1 MVALDGLYERG
12 DQLSGLE
19 RMLDSV
25 SSSGRGQTALVYGEG
40 GIGKT
45 ALIHSFCDRVGDR
58 APVLW
63 GKCDELF
70 TPRPLGPL
78 FEIAETLDGPLR
90 EVLRGRATPY
100 EVVSA
105 LMDSLVAPSVIV
117 LEDVHLADE
126 ATLDVL
132 RTLGTRVRT
141 LPVLLLATYRED
153 ALDRWHPLRL
163 VLAEVVT
170 ASDVQRFRLARLSRD
185 TVDLIAGAVGV
196 VGEDLYRK
204 TAGNPFF
211 VAEVVASGDE
221 RIPDSVR
228 DAVLGR
234 AARLSSDGR
243 RLLEAIA
250 VARQQVELW
259 LLEALAAEETE
270 HLEEVLASGIVRA
283 ADGAV
288 SFRHE
293 LARLAVE
300 ESLPPDRAAK
310 LHRAALAALASPP
323 NGVPDPP
330 RLAHHAAAVGDAEL
344 VLEFAPL
351 AAAQASRLGA
361 HREAAAH
368 YRHALQFADLTST
381 ETRAKLFDRCAK
393 ESFLVVQFPQAVGFQ
408 QAALRCYE
416 ELGNRRKQG
425 AALGFLSQLLWQAGT
440 LREGLAAAEAAVRS
454 LEDDP
459 SRELVAALCQMS
471 SLQLAAEDTDAA
483 LSYAEQADRLA
494 EELRDPASQL
504 MALQAVGWVEY
515 FVGATEG
522 LDKLVQSIETGTRNG
537 FDWIASIGYT
547 VLVRTA
553 CRRRDYEIAA
563 PYIDEGVEYC
573 SVGDY
578 DVWRYYLLSW
588 RSKLL
593 LARGKWSEAA
603 QVAQI
608 CLADRCPFARIHAL
622 VALGLV
628 RSRRGDPGAWGP
640 LDEALELAEPRG
652 ELQWIAPVAAARA
665 EAAWLEQRPDAAVV
679 EAEVAYEAARGT
691 WWEAALAYW
700 RWRAGLDIPAPVD
713 GEEGYRLEISGDGA
727 RASEWWRRTG
737 SRYETA
743 FALIDSEDEEALG
756 WALEEFSSL
765 GAVPA
770 MRLTAAR
777 LRERGVRRIL
787 RGPRR
792 STLQNPAGLTA
803 RELEVVGLLAEGLRN
818 SEIAERLVVS
828 ERTVD
833 HHVSAIL
840 RKLGVRSRTEA
851 GAEASRLGLAGAR

>member
-1 MVALDGLYERG
+1 MDVIVGPLGLYERG
-12 DQLSGLE
+12 DQLGALK
-19 RMLDSV
+19 RTLDSV
-25 SSSGRGQTALVYGEG
+25 SSSGYGQVALVYGEA

-45 ALIHSFCDRVGDR
+45 ALIRSFCDTVSDS
-58 APVLW
+58 ASVLW

-78 FEIAETLDGPLR
+78 FEIAETLDGRLG
-90 EVLRGRATPY
+90 EVLQGRATPY

-105 LMDSLVAPSVIV
+105 LMDGLVAPSVIV

-163 VLAEVVT
+163 VLAEVVST
-170 ASDVQRFRLARLSRD
+170 PPVERFRLACLSRD
-185 TVDLIAGAVGV
+185 TVDLIAGAAGV
-196 VGEDLYRK
+196 VGEELYRK
-204 TAGNPFF
+204 TGGNPFF
-211 VAEVVASGDE
+211 VTEVVASGDE

-259 LLEALAAEETE
+259 LLEALAANETE
-270 HLEEVLASGIVRA
+270 HLEEVLASGMVRA
-283 ADGAV
+283 VHGAV

-293 LARLAVE
+293 LTRLAVE

-310 LHRAALAALASPP
+310 LHRTALAALARPP

-368 YRHALQFADLTST
+368 YRRALQFADHTTT
-381 ETRAKLFDRCAK
+381 ETQAKLFDRCAK

-408 QAALRCYE
+408 RDALRRYE

-425 AALGFLSQLLWQAGT
+425 AALAFLSQLLWQAGT
-440 LREGLAAAEAAVRS
+440 LREGISAAEAAVRT
-454 LEDDP
+454 LEEDP
-459 SRELVAALCQMS
+459 SRELVTALCQIS
-471 SLQLAAEDTDAA
+471 SLRLAAEDVEGA
-483 LSYAEQADRLA
+483 LKYAERAERLA
-494 EELRDPASQL
+494 AELGDPASQL

-515 FVGATEG
+515 FMGTTEG
-522 LDKLVQSIETGTRNG
+522 LEKLVQSIEIGKRGG

-547 VLVRTA
+547 VVVRTA
-553 CRRRDYEIAA
+553 CRRREYEIAE
-563 PYIDEGVEYC
+563 PYIEQGVEYC

-578 DVWRYYLLSW
+578 DVWRYYILSW

-608 CLADRCPFARIHAL
+608 CLADHCPFARIHAL

-628 RSRRGDPGAWGP
+628 RARRGDPGAWGP

-665 EAAWLEQRPDAAVV
+665 ETAWLEQRPDAAVAET
-679 EAEVAYEAARGT
+679 EAAYEAARGT
-691 WWEAALAYW
+691 WWEAGLAYW
-700 RWRAGLDIPAPVD
+700 RWRAGLDAPTPVD
-713 GEEGYRLEISGDGA
+713 GEDGYRLEISGHGA
-727 RASEWWRRTG
+727 SASEWWRTTG
-737 SRYETA
+737 CRYETA
-743 FALIDSEDEEALG
+743 LALIDSEDEERLR
-756 WALEEFSSL
+756 WALEEFTSL
-765 GAVPA
+765 GAVP
-770 MRLTAAR
+770 
-777 LRERGVRRIL
+777 
-787 RGPRR
+787 
-792 STLQNPAGLTA
+792 
-803 RELEVVGLLAEGLRN
+803 
-818 SEIAERLVVS
+818 
-828 ERTVD
+828 
-833 HHVSAIL
+833 
-840 RKLGVRSRTEA
+840 
-851 GAEASRLGLAGAR
+851 